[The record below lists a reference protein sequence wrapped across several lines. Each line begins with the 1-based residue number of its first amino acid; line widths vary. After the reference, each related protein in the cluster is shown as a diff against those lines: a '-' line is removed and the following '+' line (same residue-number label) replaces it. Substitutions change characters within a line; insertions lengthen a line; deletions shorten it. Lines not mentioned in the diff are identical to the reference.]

1 MRERRGDKAGRIHLR
16 DTVGARTGERSVA
29 FEEGH
34 ARVADWEERNIH
46 GLLSDGTPVSV
57 VGAQGGMKRAS
68 MMSLDY
74 RQEFTSMRHIILNE
88 HIDDRTPFYSCRF
101 RVTGPIWLEAEDE
114 VAMTSDGGRLVVIRD
129 GSECW
134 FEFTPPE
141 PLTIKDFGRW
151 VLSPIATLASI
162 ITSNPADDID
172 LYARLRAESP
182 WRQVHRPD
190 ESELP
195 RARRE
200 LLSTSHLSSER
211 FVRWIDFR
219 KRSGALDAAAIDD
232 FQGVSIQTEVL
243 TLAAVAE
250 GLHRRIFD
258 GRKRVPAI
266 STEDLAETR
275 RAARGAALACL
286 RDLDRSDRNPF
297 TADDL
302 AEFKRAMND
311 SFAFMNELTFRTR
324 MAEIASTAKAA
335 IPDIVTAFADWPKA
349 VKDARNILAH
359 QRALPYSESIDQFYD
374 LLIALTYSIAWVL
387 RTVLLV
393 EAGIDAPTLQAAYRQ
408 WSQYTHHLA
417 NTRSLLAG
425 SRYAAS

>member
-1 MRERRGDKAGRIHLR
+1 
-16 DTVGARTGERSVA
+16 
-29 FEEGH
+29 
-34 ARVADWEERNIH
+34 
-46 GLLSDGTPVSV
+46 
-57 VGAQGGMKRAS
+57 MKRAS

-74 RQEFTSMRHIILNE
+74 RQGFTTMRHIILNE

-162 ITSNPADDID
+162 ITSNPADGID

-211 FVRWIDFR
+211 FVRWIDLR

-258 GRKRVPAI
+258 GRKCVPAI

>member
-1 MRERRGDKAGRIHLR
+1 
-16 DTVGARTGERSVA
+16 
-29 FEEGH
+29 
-34 ARVADWEERNIH
+34 
-46 GLLSDGTPVSV
+46 
-57 VGAQGGMKRAS
+57 

-74 RQEFTSMRHIILNE
+74 RQVFATLRHVILNE
-88 HIDDRTPFYSCRF
+88 YIDDRTPFYGCRF
-101 RVTGPIWLEAEDE
+101 RVTVPIWLEAEDE
-114 VAMTSDGGRLVVIRD
+114 VAMTSDGGRLVVMRD
-129 GSECW
+129 ASGCW

-162 ITSNPADDID
+162 FTSNPADDRD
-172 LYARLRAESP
+172 LYDRLGAESP
-182 WRQVHRPD
+182 WRRVHRPN
-190 ESELP
+190 ESEFP

-211 FVRWIDFR
+211 FARWIDFR
-219 KRSGALDAAAIDD
+219 KRSGALDAAAIDS
-232 FQGVSIQTEVL
+232 FRGVSIQTEVL

-258 GRKRVPAI
+258 GRKRVPTI
-266 STEDLAETR
+266 SPEDLAEAR

-286 RDLDRSDRNPF
+286 CDLDRSDRNPL

-302 AEFKRAMND
+302 AEFKRTMND

-324 MAEIASTAKAA
+324 MAEIVSTAEAA
-335 IPDIVTAFADWPKA
+335 VPDIVSAFADWPKA
-349 VKDARNILAH
+349 LKDARNILAH

-374 LLIALTYSIAWVL
+374 LLIALSYSIAWVL

-408 WSQYTHHLA
+408 WSQYTHRLA

-425 SRYAAS
+425 SRHAAL

>member
-250 GLHRRIFD
+250 GSI
-258 GRKRVPAI
+258 AAY
-266 STEDLAETR
+266 STEGSASPRFQPRISLRPGVR
-275 RAARGAALACL
+275 R
-286 RDLDRSDRNPF
+286 
-297 TADDL
+297 
-302 AEFKRAMND
+302 
-311 SFAFMNELTFRTR
+311 
-324 MAEIASTAKAA
+324 
-335 IPDIVTAFADWPKA
+335 V
-349 VKDARNILAH
+349 V
-359 QRALPYSESIDQFYD
+359 QR
-374 LLIALTYSIAWVL
+374 
-387 RTVLLV
+387 
-393 EAGIDAPTLQAAYRQ
+393 
-408 WSQYTHHLA
+408 
-417 NTRSLLAG
+417 
-425 SRYAAS
+425 